1 MKKHKVAI
9 YIRVSTKKQ
18 VEEGYSLDA
27 QRERLEKM
35 CETNGYIIYKVY
47 ADEGKSG
54 KDTNRPAF
62 QEMMKDMREGKFDK
76 ILVMKLDRIS
86 RSVIDLEVMIK
97 DMQKYD
103 VHFESAS
110 EKIDTSSSFGM
121 MFVRLLAIFAQF
133 ERERISERIYDAF
146 EEMVATGKPITGNQ
160 PIGYKIENGK
170 VVFDEEKKDL
180 INYLFD
186 TYEKN
191 HSLRRTASYIN
202 EKFDTTISVN
212 TVNRILGQSC
222 YYGTYRGNENYCPAY
237 LSKERWDKIQEIKE
251 NKKRVKTYI
260 PDRYYL
266 FSGLIIDCH
275 CNTKMAGSTKKNIVG
290 ESRFYRCTKYRLS
303 KTCYS
308 TSSVNEKFVENY
320 LLDNLDELIK
330 DYFNSLENKYDD
342 IRINYK
348 DNTKKLAALK
358 EELKRTNL
366 LFTKGRIEE
375 EEYDKEYAR
384 LEKEIKKLE
393 EAPIKKDVSIL
404 EDLTKIEW
412 KMMYQELTPENKQ
425 AFWRSIIDKIVLD
438 PLNYKKGGEYMRVYF
453 L

>member
-18 VEEGYSLDA
+18 AEEGYSLDA
-27 QRERLEKM
+27 QRERLTKL
-35 CETNGYIIYKVY
+35 CEINGYIIYKVY

-62 QEMMKDMREGKFDK
+62 QEMMEDMKNGCFDK

-86 RSVIDLEVMIK
+86 RSLVDLELMIK
-97 DMQKYD
+97 EMQKNN
-103 VHFESAS
+103 VSFESAS

-121 MFVRLLAIFAQF
+121 MFVRLLGIFAQF
-133 ERERISERIYDAF
+133 ERERISERIYDTF
-146 EEMVATGKPITGNQ
+146 EEMVANGRPITGNQ
-160 PIGYKIENGK
+160 PHGYKIEDGK
-170 VVFDEEKKDL
+170 VVIDEEKKDF
-180 INYLFD
+180 INYIFN

-191 HSLRRTASYIN
+191 HSVRKVVYYAN
-202 EKFDTTISVN
+202 EKFGTSINVN
-212 TVNRILGQSC
+212 TINRILDNTC
-222 YYGTYRGNENYCPAY
+222 YYGSYRGNDDYCPAY
-237 LSKERWDKIQEIKE
+237 LTKERWEKIQAIKTS
-251 NKKRVKTYI
+251 KKRVKTYI

-275 CNTKMAGSTKKNIVG
+275 CNTKMAGSTKKKLVG
-290 ESRFYRCTKYRLS
+290 ETHFYRCTKYRLS
-303 KTCYS
+303 KSCYS
-308 TSSVNEKFVENY
+308 SGSVNENFVEQY

-330 DYFNSLENKYDD
+330 DYFNSLEKKYENSKL
-342 IRINYK
+342 NYK

-366 LFTKGRIEE
+366 LFTKGRLEE
-375 EEYDKEYAR
+375 EDYDKEYAR

-393 EAPIKKDVSIL
+393 EEPVKKDISTL
-404 EDLTKIEW
+404 KDLTKIDW
-412 KMMYQELTPENKQ
+412 KSMYQELTDENKQ
-425 AFWRSIIDKIVLD
+425 AFWRNIIDKIVVD
-438 PLNYKKGGEYMRVYF
+438 PLNYKKGGEYLRVYF